1 MLSDMQDIQCS
12 ASFNGSACIFTP
24 FEVYISLVMH
34 IVLINYMYLLFS
46 CMDCQVA
53 NIICA
58 LCFFWMCINLTFCK
72 QYSECF

>member
-1 MLSDMQDIQCS
+1 MLSDMQDIKCS

-53 NIICA
+53 SIICA
-58 LCFFWMCINLTFCK
+58 LCFFGMCINLTFCK